1 MTEQRLIID
10 ALGVAPSFDVKLE
23 AHRRIEFLGTYLR
36 AWGLRAYVLG
46 ISGGVDSLAAAL
58 LAQRAVEELRATG
71 YEAKFLAIRLPYGAQ
86 ADESD
91 AQRALDTIRADEV
104 HRVDIKPAADAMLD
118 SIKRSGTDLGDAGRE
133 DFLLGNIK
141 ARQRMIAQF
150 ALAAATRGLV
160 IGTDHAAEALMGF
173 FTKFGD
179 GAADILPLS
188 GLNKRRV
195 RALAAHLGAPPDL
208 VAKVPTADL
217 ENLVPL
223 RPDEDAYGVTYDQI
237 DDFLEGRAIDE
248 AARARILQTH
258 LSTAHKR
265 AVPVTPMPPR
275 SSEQ

>member
-1 MTEQRLIID
+1 MTQQKLIVD
-10 ALGVAPSFDVKLE
+10 ALGVAPSFDVKRE
-23 AHRRIEFLGTYLR
+23 AHRRIEFLAAYLR
-36 AWGLRAYVLG
+36 ASGLCSYVLG

-58 LAQRAVEELRATG
+58 LAQRAVDRLRATG

-91 AQRALDTIRADEV
+91 AQRALDTIQADEV
-104 HRVDIKPAADAMLD
+104 RRVDIKPATDAMLG

-150 ALAAATRGLV
+150 ALAGANRGLV

-237 DDFLEGRAIDE
+237 DDFLEGRQVDD
-248 AARARILQTH
+248 AAYRRILH
-258 LSTAHKR
+258 MYSSTAHKR
-265 AVPVTPMPPR
+265 ALPVAPIDLP
-275 SSEQ
+275 SSA